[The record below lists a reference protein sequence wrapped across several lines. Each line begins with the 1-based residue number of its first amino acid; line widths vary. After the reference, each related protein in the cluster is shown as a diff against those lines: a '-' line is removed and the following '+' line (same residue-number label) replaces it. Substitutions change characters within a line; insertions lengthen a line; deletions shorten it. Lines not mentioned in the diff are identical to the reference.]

1 MIRASSNSTISS
13 SSDSSSSSTSST
25 SSSSS
30 SSSSSPSDSDQED
43 SRPIQA
49 ALVPSDLY
57 EVHPSTLRVRRDNRT
72 DKVWLLDTCGAD
84 TKELGTAKWVRGMTN
99 VKFECALHKKT
110 PGASCGLILS
120 MRAHDS
126 ACHDL
131 IDKQLDRFYTMAAA
145 YKTANL
151 TESKRHHREEAQRMR
166 AFVKHSYAWA
176 RRAERAAGATAAAAS
191 SSADLASASRG
202 RST

>member
-1 MIRASSNSTISS
+1 MSSS
-13 SSDSSSSSTSST
+13 SSDE
-25 SSSSS
+25 
-30 SSSSSPSDSDQED
+30 ED
-43 SRPIQA
+43 PQPIQDE
-49 ALVPSDLY
+49 LVPSDLY
-57 EVHPSTLRVRRDNRT
+57 EVHPSTLRVRRDNHT
-72 DKVWLLDTCGAD
+72 DRVWLLDTCGAD

-110 PGASCGLILS
+110 QGASCGLILS

-131 IDKQLDRFYTMAAA
+131 VDKQLERFFTIAAA
-145 YKTANL
+145 YKAENL

-176 RRAERAAGATAAAAS
+176 RRAERAAGDGAS
-191 SSADLASASRG
+191 G
-202 RST
+202 